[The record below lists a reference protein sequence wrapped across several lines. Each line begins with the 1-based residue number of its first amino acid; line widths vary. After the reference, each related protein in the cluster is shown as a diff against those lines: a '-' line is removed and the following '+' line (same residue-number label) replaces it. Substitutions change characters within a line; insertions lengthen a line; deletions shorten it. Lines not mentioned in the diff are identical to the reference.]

1 MVDIRQEGRS
11 QRSASQKKEDA
22 PVVHAE
28 NQAAGMGEG
37 ISGWDGGGDK
47 SQPSTGGDYMHQVPG
62 HLSFS
67 DLGLVQNAGPTK
79 SGPLWST

>member
-11 QRSASQKKEDA
+11 QRSASQKREDA

-37 ISGWDGGGDK
+37 ISRSLQLGA
-47 SQPSTGGDYMHQVPG
+47 TMHAKDV
-62 HLSFS
+62 
-67 DLGLVQNAGPTK
+67 VT
-79 SGPLWST
+79 